1 MAEPT
6 PKRYPRYSRTFA
18 HIGRAKRAATRTRAA
33 QRKEDARERTV

>member
-6 PKRYPRYSRTFA
+6 RKRHPRYSKTFA
-18 HIGRAKRAATRTRAA
+18 HIGRQKRREARTRAA